1 MKRAYMAEA
10 ADDDA
15 DFMQEPTGATA
26 AETLGT
32 SSSTS
37 AYSAQ
42 EDQSQGAVLPEGQY
56 WVNGG
61 GQTFQWN

>member
-1 MKRAYMAEA
+1 MAEA

-26 AETLGT
+26 AEDLGT
-32 SSSTS
+32 SSSTA

-42 EDQSQGAVLPEGQY
+42 EDQSQGAGLPEGQY
-56 WVNGG
+56 WVDGG

>member
-1 MKRAYMAEA
+1 MAEV
-10 ADDDA
+10 ADGEDIMHESA
-15 DFMQEPTGATA
+15 GATE
-26 AETLGT
+26 AEDAGT
-32 SSSTS
+32 SSSTA

-42 EDQSQGAVLPEGQY
+42 EDHSQGAGLPEGHY